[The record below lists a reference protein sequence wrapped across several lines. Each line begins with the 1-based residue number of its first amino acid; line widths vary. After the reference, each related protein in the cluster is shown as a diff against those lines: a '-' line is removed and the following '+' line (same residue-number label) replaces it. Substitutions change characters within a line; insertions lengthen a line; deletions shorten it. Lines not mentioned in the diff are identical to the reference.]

1 MWRLV
6 ILIDITRSYDMERT
20 FKPLQKPFNATSYFE
35 LCKPLKKILPCAPPL
50 ISGGDRPLKMT
61 FEDQLNALI
70 FFHLEEHV
78 SARHLIQTLK
88 EDDFARE
95 NIAPEDGISRSSFS
109 EAINNRGLE
118 QLKHVFEKLS
128 IEASN
133 ILPYQH
139 ADLGNLVAFDGSLI
153 DAVLSMTWADYRKGS
168 KKAKV
173 HLGFNLNQGIPTK
186 IFLTNG
192 KGAERPFVNQLL
204 SPGQTGVGDR
214 GYQKHELFD
223 SMQAEGK
230 SFVIRIKA
238 STSKTRLK
246 ENAVNTD
253 SIVFYDAEVLLGTP
267 QNNNQTQTPVRL
279 VGYRVAG
286 VDYWVATDRR
296 DLTAEQIARIY
307 ELRWEIEKFFA
318 WWKRHLRVYHL
329 IARSEH
335 GLMVQILGG
344 LITYLLLAIY
354 CHNKHNEPVS
364 IKRVRELRIQIKN
377 ELRNSHESTY
387 STNIIK
393 EQKRYRSHA
402 KS

>member
-1 MWRLV
+1 MPK
-6 ILIDITRSYDMERT
+6 I
-20 FKPLQKPFNATSYFE
+20 FKPSQRLFYAPSFFE
-35 LCKPLKKILPCAPPL
+35 LCRPLKTILPDTPPLVSRGDKPLK
-50 ISGGDRPLKMT
+50 MN
-61 FEDQLNALI
+61 FEDQLNSLI
-70 FFHLEEHV
+70 FYHLEEHV

-133 ILPYQH
+133 ILPKQH

-153 DAVLSMTWADYRKGS
+153 DAVISMSWADYRKGS

-173 HLGFNLNQGIPTK
+173 HLGFNINQGIPAK
-186 IFLTNG
+186 IFLTDG
-192 KGAERPFVNQLL
+192 KGAERPFVHQLL
-204 SPGQTGVGDR
+204 SPGQTGIGDR
-214 GYQKHELFD
+214 GYQKHKLFD
-223 SMQAEGK
+223 SMQAKDK
-230 SFVIRIKA
+230 SFVIRIKV
-238 STSKTRLK
+238 STSKTCLK
-246 ENAVNTD
+246 ENEVDTD
-253 SIVFYDAEVLLGTP
+253 SIVFYDAEVLLGTS

-307 ELRWEIEKFFA
+307 ELRWKIETLFA

-344 LITYLLLAIY
+344 LITYMLLAIH
-354 CHNKHNEPVS
+354 CHKQHNEPVS
-364 IKRVRELRIQIKN
+364 IKRVRELRIQIQN
-377 ELRNSHESTY
+377 ELRNSHGPENSKK
-387 STNIIK
+387 IIK
-393 EQKRYRSHA
+393 EHERDRVWVHA

>member
-1 MWRLV
+1 MP
-6 ILIDITRSYDMERT
+6 RT
-20 FKPLQKPFNATSYFE
+20 FKPFPKPICSASFFE
-35 LCKPLKKILPCAPPL
+35 LCQSLKTILPESPPL
-50 ISGGDRPLKMT
+50 VSRGDRPLKMT

-95 NIAPEDGISRSSFS
+95 NIAPEYGISRSSFS
-109 EAINNRGLE
+109 EAINHRGLE
-118 QLKHVFEKLS
+118 QLKYVFEKLS

-133 ILPYQH
+133 ILPDQH

-173 HLGFNLNQGIPTK
+173 HLGFNLNQGIPAK
-186 IFLTNG
+186 IFLTDG

-214 GYQKHELFD
+214 GYQKHALFD
-223 SMQAEGK
+223 LLQAEGK

-238 STSKTRLK
+238 GTTKTLLK
-246 ENAVNTD
+246 EHEVNPD
-253 SIVFYDAEVLLGTP
+253 SIVFYDAEVLLGTVE
-267 QNNNQTQTPVRL
+267 NNNQTEKSVRL
-279 VGYRVAG
+279 VGYRVNG
-286 VDYWVATDRR
+286 VDYWIATDRR
-296 DLTAEQIARIY
+296 DLTAEQIAQIY
-307 ELRWEIEKFFA
+307 KLRWSIENFFA

-329 IARSEH
+329 IARSEY

-354 CHNKHNEPVS
+354 CHKNHGEPVS
-364 IKRVRELRIQIKN
+364 IKRVRQLRIQIQN
-377 ELRNSHESTY
+377 ELRDSGGSTDLFFF
-387 STNIIK
+387 K
-393 EQKRYRSHA
+393 EQKHCRLHARS
-402 KS
+402 